1 MSWILLMLICLLLVL
16 LLMNHLKNRTQ
27 RRELIYLANRLEQLV
42 HEADRGHI
50 QVVTSSPELRSVLQG
65 TNELLDYARR
75 SADDYVRTELAMRKM
90 LANISHDLKTPLTVV
105 LGYAE
110 ALSRD
115 SDMPAAERERLL
127 GKIHQKSLDV
137 LELMNKF
144 FDLAKLEAGDYQL
157 FFERLDV
164 ADLCRQTILA
174 YYDILTHRGFEVA
187 INIPDKPVW
196 VYANAEALR
205 RILDNL
211 ISNAIRYGADG
222 LFLGLTVRT
231 EGETIRMEVTDRGKG
246 IQETEQ
252 SRVFERLYTLE
263 DSRNRE
269 VQGSGLG
276 LTITKRLVER
286 LGGVIELESHPGIH
300 TTFTVKLKTA
310 KETK

>member
-1 MSWILLMLICLLLVL
+1 MIWVLLILIFVLLVL
-16 LLMNHLKNRTQ
+16 LLMSYLKNRAY
-27 RRELIYLANRLEQLV
+27 RRELAYIARRLEQLV
-42 HEADRGHI
+42 HEEDRGYI
-50 QVVTSSPELRSVLQG
+50 QVVTGSPELRSVLQG

-115 SDMPAAERERLL
+115 NDMSEEERERLL

-144 FDLAKLEAGDYQL
+144 FDLARLESGDDHL
-157 FFERLDV
+157 AFERFDA
-164 ADLCRQTILA
+164 ADLCRQRILA
-174 YYDILTHRGFEVA
+174 YYDILTHRGLEVA
-187 INIPDKPVW
+187 IDIPDKPVW
-196 VYANAEALR
+196 IYANAESLQ

-222 LFLGLTVRT
+222 KFLGLTLRT
-231 EGETIRMEVTDRGKG
+231 EGEFMLIEVSDRGRG

-276 LTITKRLVER
+276 LTITKRLAER
-286 LGGVIELESHPGIH
+286 MGGSIELESRPGIR
-300 TTFTVKLKTA
+300 TVFTVKLPSA
-310 KETK
+310 RA